1 MIAAECEARDVL
13 DVRSLARAGVRALPL
28 YSVDRSAC
36 AIDVSDNVNLWGT
49 PPAVHRALADALHDL
64 SSRYPS
70 LYSIRLRDAI
80 LRYVGL
86 GNSAAGAV
94 GVVTGCGSDDVL
106 DAAMR
111 AFGDPGDRIAF
122 AEPTFSMIPIFAR
135 LNGLEPVAIPMT
147 STFDLDPQRLVDCRA
162 KITYLCSPNNPTST
176 ALSRETVEYV
186 VEYAAGLVILDE
198 AYAEF
203 APESFISL
211 VARHERLLVTRTL
224 SKAFGLAGLRMG
236 FGVASEPVIDL
247 LTRARGPY
255 KVNAF
260 AEIAA
265 LAALR
270 DGADGGLA
278 WVREHVALAV
288 RMRERLADG
297 VRALGLEPLPSAANF
312 LCIPT
317 PDAPDI
323 ARAMR
328 SRGVR
333 VAAYTG
339 LPRDVPLLDASEGQA
354 LRIAVGP
361 WELMETVLATLAE
374 ARRCA

>member
-1 MIAAECEARDVL
+1 MMATASDTRAVL
-13 DVRSLARAGVRALPL
+13 DVQSLARADVRALPL
-28 YSVDRSAC
+28 YAVDRTAR

-49 PPAVHRALADALHDL
+49 PPAVRRALADAPVETA
-64 SSRYPS
+64 SRYPS
-70 LYSIRLRDAI
+70 LYSIPLRDAV
-80 LRYVGL
+80 LGYVGL
-86 GNSAAGAV
+86 GSGAAGGV

-147 STFDLDPQRLVDCRA
+147 PTFDLDPQRLVDCRA

-176 ALSRETVEYV
+176 MLSRATVEYV
-186 VEYAAGLVILDE
+186 VEHAAGLVILDE

-203 APESFISL
+203 APESFVAL

-224 SKAFGLAGLRMG
+224 SKAFGLAGLRVG
-236 FGVASEPVIDL
+236 FGVASEPVIEL

-255 KVNAF
+255 KVNVF

-270 DGADGGLA
+270 EGADGGLA

-288 RMRERLADG
+288 HVRACLADA
-297 VRALGLEPLPSAANF
+297 VRALGLEPLPSSANF

-317 PDAPDI
+317 PDARDI

-328 SRGVR
+328 ARGVL
-333 VAAYTG
+333 VGVHTG
-339 LPRDVPLLDASEGQA
+339 LARDVPVLDAAGGQA
-354 LRIAVGP
+354 LRIGVGP
-361 WELMETVLATLAE
+361 WDVMETVLSTLAE